1 MTVAKEKETELKK
14 KPEKKTIWTTEERSN
29 LQTLYGCDILVEN
42 GSMED
47 VRTKQAPTD

>member
-29 LQTLYGCDILVEN
+29 LQTLYGCDTFRSQVSRL
-42 GSMED
+42 G
-47 VRTKQAPTD
+47 TDTFIP